1 MTSRKADSRR
11 GYTKA
16 DLDAVSDNPRWTKA
30 DIARARPF
38 AEVFP
43 ELAASIR
50 RGRGPG
56 RAPAKVPVSIRLSPE
71 VVAYFKSQGPGW
83 QSRIDEALRKV
94 ANKKR

>member
-1 MTSRKADSRR
+1 MTSRKTDSRR
-11 GYTKA
+11 GYTQA
-16 DLDAVSDNPRWTKA
+16 DLDAVSDNPRLTKA
-30 DIARARPF
+30 DIAKARPF

-56 RAPAKVPVSIRLSPE
+56 RAPAKGPVSIRLSPD
-71 VVAYFKSQGPGW
+71 VVAYFKAKGPGW